1 MNSTTNRCL
10 AALLFTFF
18 LKPIITM
25 SDVIIAAGNGWC
37 PYICVDPSTEAGF
50 AEKPGIFSEVVIRI
64 LADHGHS
71 LKLASMPWSRAI
83 LETRNGK
90 YNAVFG
96 SSKSITPDFIFP
108 AIPQVT
114 YNMCFHT
121 RDHFTWQYTGI
132 NSLESVRL
140 GIVQDYPYDDGGE
153 VDQYIK
159 QNTNNHFIQVLK
171 GDDRGA
177 LLRNIQKL
185 ATKRVDAIIDSPYVI
200 NHTLQTHQLTHKL
213 KIAGCL
219 KTGEMSIA
227 FSPAL
232 SSSKQYARLITEG
245 MIKLQASGDLE
256 RIQNKYRFSH

>member
-1 MNSTTNRCL
+1 
-10 AALLFTFF
+10 
-18 LKPIITM
+18 M
-25 SDVIIAAGNGWC
+25 SDVIIVAGNGWC
-37 PYICVDPSTEAGF
+37 PYICVDPSTEEGF

-64 LADHGHS
+64 LADHGYS

-108 AIPQVT
+108 TIPQVT
-114 YNMCFHT
+114 YNMCFHI
-121 RDHFTWQYTGI
+121 RGNSTWQYI
-132 NSLESVRL
+132 NVNSLENIRL

-159 QNTNNHFIQVLK
+159 QNTNSHFIQVLK

-200 NHTLQTHQLTHKL
+200 SHTIQTHQLTYKL
-213 KIAGCL
+213 KMAGCL
-219 KTGEMSIA
+219 KTGGMSIA
-227 FSPAL
+227 FSPVL
-232 SSSKQYARLITEG
+232 PSSKHYARLITEG
-245 MIKLQASGDLE
+245 MIKLQANGDLAK
-256 RIQNKYRFSH
+256 IKDKYRFSN